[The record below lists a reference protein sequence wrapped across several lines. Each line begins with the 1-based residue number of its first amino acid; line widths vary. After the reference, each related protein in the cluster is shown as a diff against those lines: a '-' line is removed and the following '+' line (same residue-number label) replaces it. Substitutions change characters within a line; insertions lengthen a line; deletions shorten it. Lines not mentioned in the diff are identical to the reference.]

1 METEN
6 NISMIGQALK
16 NLQEKHGDSFSFDQ
30 EAIER
35 EVAIQS
41 SQFSNLAVKILSVI
55 GGFLGSLF
63 FLGFLMILG
72 MYDTPLGALV
82 MGVVLIIVALGI
94 DRNDTSVLLDT
105 VSISNFLIGG
115 FLIGFGLVEQMN
127 GNENFLIIAAMV
139 IAMISFFFAKG
150 FMLRL
155 ICVLIFNGSWLAL
168 ILENR
173 INSAFHFQ
181 IIFLLV
187 GFLYLSLYEAK
198 LISKNVFWNLIYKP
212 LHAGFLLSLSFA
224 LFLLANSWKMEIY
237 FFNDWISS
245 AAIFIA
251 NLFVVSKIMEGLKL
265 GGKENK
271 IWIYGLSVFVFLPT
285 FLMPSIGGAILVLLA
300 SYHIGHRAGIT
311 LGMIGLVYFGMQFYY
326 DLNLT
331 LLIKSITLMISGVM
345 FLSAYY
351 FYNKIFTEKLIEVE
365 KLN

>member
-6 NISMIGQALK
+6 NVSMINQVLK

-30 EAIER
+30 KSIEKEAE
-35 EVAIQS
+35 IQS

-72 MYDTPLGALV
+72 MYDTPVVALV
-82 MGVVLIIVALGI
+82 MGVILIIVALGI
-94 DRNDTSVLLDT
+94 DRNETSVLLDT

-115 FLIGFGLVEQMN
+115 FLIGFGLVDQMN
-127 GNENFLIIAAMV
+127 GDENLLILVAMTIAT
-139 IAMISFFFAKG
+139 ISFFFAKG

-155 ICVLIFNGSWLAL
+155 TCVLIFNGSWLAL

-187 GFLYLSLYEAK
+187 GFIYLSFFEAK
-198 LISKNVFWNLIYKP
+198 IISKNDFWNSIYKP
-212 LHAGFLLSLSFA
+212 LHAALLLSLSFA
-224 LFLLANSWKMEIY
+224 LFLLANSWKMEVY
-237 FFNDWISS
+237 FLNDWISS
-245 AAIFIA
+245 VAIFIA
-251 NLFVVSKIMEGLKL
+251 NLFVVFKIIEGLKL
-265 GGKENK
+265 NDEKNK

-285 FLMPSIGGAILVLLA
+285 FLMPSIGGAILVLLT
-300 SYHIGHRAGIT
+300 SYHIGHRAGT
-311 LGMIGLVYFGMQFYY
+311 ALGMIGLVYFGMQFYY

-331 LLIKSITLMISGVM
+331 LLTKSIILMISGVV
-345 FLSAYY
+345 FLSSYY
-351 FYNKIFTEKLIEVE
+351 FYNASAKTFTRELTEA
-365 KLN
+365 

>member
-1 METEN
+1 MESKN
-6 NISMIGQALK
+6 NVNVLLGKIK
-16 NLQEKHGDSFSFDQ
+16 EEYGDTFSYDQ
-30 EAIER
+30 VAIEK
-35 EVAIQS
+35 EVEIQS

-72 MYDTPLGALV
+72 LYDTPFIALV
-82 MGVVLIIVALGI
+82 MGFILIVVAIGI
-94 DRNDTSVLLDT
+94 DRNETSVLLDT

-115 FLIGFGLVEQMN
+115 FLIGLGLVEQMN
-127 GNENFLIIAAMV
+127 VNENLLIL
-139 IAMISFFFAKG
+139 IAMTIAIVSFFFAKG

-181 IIFLLV
+181 VIFLLV
-187 GFLYLSLYEAK
+187 GFLYLSFFEAK
-198 LISKNVFWNLIYKP
+198 LISKNTFWNSIYRP

-224 LFLLANSWKMEIY
+224 LFLLANSWKMELY
-237 FFNDWISS
+237 FYNDWISS
-245 AAIFIA
+245 IAIFLA
-251 NLFVVSKIMEGLKL
+251 NLFVVFKIMEGLKL
-265 GGKENK
+265 SDEKSK
-271 IWIYGLSVFVFLPT
+271 MWVYGLSIFVFLTT

-300 SYHIGHRAGIT
+300 SYHIGHRAGT
-311 LGMIGLVYFGMQFYY
+311 ALGMIGLVYFGIQFYY

-331 LLIKSITLMISGVM
+331 LLIKSIILMFSGVV

-351 FYNKIFTEKLIEVE
+351 FYNKVFTGGVE
-365 KLN
+365 GTSELN